1 LIHAAVARLLANV
14 AEPAGTLLVLDDLQ
28 WAGPDALDLI
38 NMLARSASPM
48 LRLVGAYR
56 DTEVRPADP
65 LGLLLAD
72 LAQARLARQHP
83 LGPLGADEAVAL
95 LEDLLLDVAAG
106 KRGLVEAVQQ
116 RAGGMPF
123 FLVSYAQALQQGS
136 VEGVPWDLAQ
146 GVRQR
151 VALLPEAARR
161 LLGVAAIVGRRVPR
175 ALLVAATGQPEE
187 DVLVGLETACQARLL
202 LEVADDGYVFAHD
215 LVREVV
221 EADVGAA
228 RRAVLHRR
236 VAEALEGDPGGAAPE
251 LLAYHYG
258 RGGLP
263 DQAVLYLERAGDHAW
278 GQRAPGAAE
287 DHFRAALERL
297 DERGRAHEA
306 ARVREKLG
314 EVLYRIGRYDAAV
327 AVLEQAAEAY
337 RIAGDLDG
345 QVRVTADLGR
355 THAVRGTTA
364 AGLALLTALLER
376 VERAGAFPPALAT
389 LSYVLSWLLFS
400 VGQYEAA
407 LAGCERAAGLARAA
421 GDDDTLIRTQGL
433 RVNLLQMLG
442 RLREAL
448 RVGEEM
454 LGLPEEAS
462 YVEVHV
468 IALRDLAYV
477 YALQGTFETSRRL
490 FDLSFTLTV
499 QMENPSYLSLIL
511 ALRGWLAAL
520 TGDGQRAHAEL
531 DQALA
536 LSRQADQSWYSPYP
550 LIFLARL
557 DLAEGA
563 SATATAS
570 LQEAG
575 TLAERGGD
583 LQALRMASGVMAE
596 IEILEGHAEAATT
609 RLVPLL
615 DRPGR
620 EECDVTMVLPVLA
633 WAQLEL
639 GQLDQATDAV
649 EQALKR
655 ARPEEM
661 RLVLVEA
668 LRVKA
673 LIALRRGE
681 WDEAARSLEEGLA
694 LARAMPYPYAEAR
707 LLQVDGALHA
717 QQGEPPAAR
726 ERLEAA
732 RVLFARLGA
741 RMDIARVE
749 RALGALSQND
759 PPGVLR

>member
-1 LIHAAVARLLANV
+1 
-14 AEPAGTLLVLDDLQ
+14 
-28 WAGPDALDLI
+28 
-38 NMLARSASPM
+38 
-48 LRLVGAYR
+48 
-56 DTEVRPADP
+56 
-65 LGLLLAD
+65 
-72 LAQARLARQHP
+72 
-83 LGPLGADEAVAL
+83 
-95 LEDLLLDVAAG
+95 
-106 KRGLVEAVQQ
+106 
-116 RAGGMPF
+116 
-123 FLVSYAQALQQGS
+123 
-136 VEGVPWDLAQ
+136 
-146 GVRQR
+146 
-151 VALLPEAARR
+151 
-161 LLGVAAIVGRRVPR
+161 
-175 ALLVAATGQPEE
+175 
-187 DVLVGLETACQARLL
+187 
-202 LEVADDGYVFAHD
+202 
-215 LVREVV
+215 
-221 EADVGAA
+221 
-228 RRAVLHRR
+228 
-236 VAEALEGDPGGAAPE
+236 
-251 LLAYHYG
+251 
-258 RGGLP
+258 
-263 DQAVLYLERAGDHAW
+263 
-278 GQRAPGAAE
+278 
-287 DHFRAALERL
+287 
-297 DERGRAHEA
+297 
-306 ARVREKLG
+306 
-314 EVLYRIGRYDAAV
+314 
-327 AVLEQAAEAY
+327 
-337 RIAGDLDG
+337 
-345 QVRVTADLGR
+345 
-355 THAVRGTTA
+355 
-364 AGLALLTALLER
+364 
-376 VERAGAFPPALAT
+376 
-389 LSYVLSWLLFS
+389 
-400 VGQYEAA
+400 
-407 LAGCERAAGLARAA
+407 
-421 GDDDTLIRTQGL
+421 
-433 RVNLLQMLG
+433 
-442 RLREAL
+442 
-448 RVGEEM
+448 
-454 LGLPEEAS
+454 
-462 YVEVHV
+462 
-468 IALRDLAYV
+468 
-477 YALQGTFETSRRL
+477 
-490 FDLSFTLTV
+490 
-499 QMENPSYLSLIL
+499 
-511 ALRGWLAAL
+511 L